1 MSRSDS
7 SVESESKTRRF
18 RFGVFQ
24 LDVLSGELYKH
35 GTRIKLQDQPFQVLA
50 MLLDRPGE
58 VLTREELRKRVWDN
72 DTYVDFDHSLNISI
86 NKLRDALGDSAA
98 TPRFIETLP
107 RRGYRFIA
115 PVSVENPAPA
125 MVSVLQATAVAPSAS
140 SSEALPSRTGQEPR
154 AFAQT
159 LPQAADSA
167 ELTGHA
173 GSRHRTGRVIV
184 VAATLVMIAALGGWL
199 WRGYAGGSKNRVMLA
214 VLPFEDLAPDQHDQY
229 LIAGLHDEMIAQ
241 LGRLNPER
249 LGVIARTSVEQYA
262 HQHKTLDE
270 IGRELHVDYV
280 LEGTVRS
287 VEGRVR
293 ITAVL
298 IRVSDQ
304 TQMWVET
311 YEPQMHDILTLQE
324 DVARRVA
331 AALSLEFLPEN
342 EQKLRLSTTANAEA
356 YEAYLKGR
364 FLWYQETKQSLEGSI
379 VQFQRAIALD
389 PNYAPAYVGLAD
401 AYNVLGGYGFVAP
414 QEAFPKGKEAAA
426 KALELAP
433 GLSDAYNSM
442 AFVAF
447 YYEWNWTE
455 ADELFKKA
463 LALNPNNQV
472 AHEFYSEFLHAMG
485 RLDEAQVENR
495 IAQEL
500 DPLSGWTR
508 DDLGWILLSR
518 RRPEAAIAEFQKAIT
533 LTKFPQ
539 AHLSLAVAYIRTG
552 RYQDALI
559 ETRKGE
565 ELGGEETRVL
575 EVRGSAQALSG
586 DLAGAQA
593 IVDQLRAGA
602 VKGRVSPYSVALIYT
617 AMGKKAEA
625 LDRLEKAYKEKDP
638 WIVWIRVLVE
648 WDSLRSEPR
657 FNNLLRSMN
666 L

>member
-249 LGVIARTSVEQYA
+249 LGVI
-262 HQHKTLDE
+262 
-270 IGRELHVDYV
+270 
-280 LEGTVRS
+280 
-287 VEGRVR
+287 
-293 ITAVL
+293 
-298 IRVSDQ
+298 
-304 TQMWVET
+304 
-311 YEPQMHDILTLQE
+311 
-324 DVARRVA
+324 
-331 AALSLEFLPEN
+331 
-342 EQKLRLSTTANAEA
+342 
-356 YEAYLKGR
+356 
-364 FLWYQETKQSLEGSI
+364 
-379 VQFQRAIALD
+379 
-389 PNYAPAYVGLAD
+389 
-401 AYNVLGGYGFVAP
+401 
-414 QEAFPKGKEAAA
+414 
-426 KALELAP
+426 
-433 GLSDAYNSM
+433 
-442 AFVAF
+442 
-447 YYEWNWTE
+447 
-455 ADELFKKA
+455 
-463 LALNPNNQV
+463 
-472 AHEFYSEFLHAMG
+472 
-485 RLDEAQVENR
+485 
-495 IAQEL
+495 
-500 DPLSGWTR
+500 
-508 DDLGWILLSR
+508 
-518 RRPEAAIAEFQKAIT
+518 
-533 LTKFPQ
+533 
-539 AHLSLAVAYIRTG
+539 
-552 RYQDALI
+552 
-559 ETRKGE
+559 
-565 ELGGEETRVL
+565 
-575 EVRGSAQALSG
+575 
-586 DLAGAQA
+586 
-593 IVDQLRAGA
+593 
-602 VKGRVSPYSVALIYT
+602 
-617 AMGKKAEA
+617 
-625 LDRLEKAYKEKDP
+625 
-638 WIVWIRVLVE
+638 
-648 WDSLRSEPR
+648 
-657 FNNLLRSMN
+657 
-666 L
+666 